1 MSYRNPKQFLDPTG
15 NPIAEGLSKG
25 FSLWEAKI
33 KEDRIKQEEIQK
45 ESDAEIRARANN
57 ILKMPGAR
65 NPEMQ
70 KQLMAALRTETDELV
85 SLKRTLSDLSG
96 DDRINNLI
104 RQEEIQQ
111 NVSKYGEY
119 VVTLNYLENK
129 LSESLNKNANEEGY
143 ISKATGANIQ
153 ELILAYKNRDPKVKI
168 VQENGYTFLT
178 KEGLDFKLDLQ
189 NATDTLAAGQE
200 IIKTIEPI
208 KGFQE
213 TAAKTVTEANIA
225 PWKETV
231 SQVVRLKDG
240 STRTIVEEKINKE
253 KALNELVNN
262 GSFDWVADRTSYDL
276 ANQTWVDR
284 MGMQTIFDNNDPAQV
299 AAVKQWLANDTVNN
313 VIDQSKLIADTI
325 AKPEKLTVSEK
336 QQAKISK
343 WWDKNSDNISKQI
356 NKITRTGKID
366 MPTVEKVFESYGFNV
381 KGAYAEVDGQKFLN
395 AYIIS
400 NPKYGKAWNIRIEAD
415 DDPQVALSKI
425 AGQFTE
431 GMQQF
436 EPKKSLPSI

>member
-1 MSYRNPKQFLDPTG
+1 M
-15 NPIAEGLSKG
+15 
-25 FSLWEAKI
+25 
-33 KEDRIKQEEIQK
+33 
-45 ESDAEIRARANN
+45 
-57 ILKMPGAR
+57 
-65 NPEMQ
+65 
-70 KQLMAALRTETDELV
+70 
-85 SLKRTLSDLSG
+85 
-96 DDRINNLI
+96 
-104 RQEEIQQ
+104 
-111 NVSKYGEY
+111 
-119 VVTLNYLENK
+119 
-129 LSESLNKNANEEGY
+129 
-143 ISKATGANIQ
+143 
-153 ELILAYKNRDPKVKI
+153 
-168 VQENGYTFLT
+168 
-178 KEGLDFKLDLQ
+178 
-189 NATDTLAAGQE
+189 
-200 IIKTIEPI
+200 
-208 KGFQE
+208 
-213 TAAKTVTEANIA
+213 
-225 PWKETV
+225 
-231 SQVVRLKDG
+231 RLKDG
-240 STRTIVEEKINKE
+240 STRTVVEEKINKE

-262 GSFDWVADRTSYDL
+262 GSFDWVADRTSYDI

-284 MGMQTIFDNNDPAQV
+284 MGMQTIFDNNDPIQV